1 MKSNQ
6 YVRIYLLISIFF
18 LFTSSIAQVSEPA
31 REKGE
36 LLVMLKHDADP
47 IINLQLKAELE
58 ARGVT
63 INKKITRTMNVW
75 LLVFEETPDNPQKIL
90 NQIRKHPAVEIAQF
104 NHKVYN
110 REVIPNDP
118 SFNVQWAL
126 KNTGQSNGLAG
137 ADIKATEAWEITTNG
152 VTALG
157 DSIVIAMV
165 DGGVDLNHTDLNLWK
180 NYGEIPNN
188 LIDDDNNGY
197 IDDYDGWNAY
207 SNSGNMQISD
217 HGTHVAGIAAAKT
230 NNITGIAGVSYNAKV
245 LPIAGSGTN
254 EMLVVSSYDYVYTM
268 RKLYNES
275 QGTLGAFIV
284 VSNSSFGIDGGNP
297 ANYPLWSAMYDSLG
311 MVGVLNVASTA
322 NRGWDID
329 IEGDVP
335 TAMTN
340 ESLLTVTNTTNLD
353 LLSNQAAWGFNHID
367 IAAPGTTIYSTR
379 QGNAY
384 GYKTGTSMSS
394 PMVSGSVALM
404 YAAADTT
411 SLLTFRQFPAL
422 AVSKI
427 KRMLIATVDTL
438 PSLIGKTVS
447 GGRLNLFK
455 AVTMSSNPPVLMAN
469 PPSVTFAMKPFSMD
483 TIAIQ
488 ISSTSSVPNS
498 FIVSLPPDTNWITTE
513 VTSGI
518 LMPGEEYTLNIIFNS
533 FELTEG
539 SYQVSVSVNDYFLNQ
554 LVIPIELKVDRNI
567 ATRSY
572 DYISN
577 ISLSPNPF
585 SDKLYLKLNLVKNS
599 PVKIKAFNIQGIEI
613 ADIAE
618 LPLPSGEHI
627 FEWNGLNSQ
636 RQNVSPGVYFLT
648 VTDNSGTYTLKAI
661 KGSR

>member
-648 VTDNSGTYTLKAI
+648 VTDNSGTVTLKAI